1 MKNTINNIYLK
12 IYKIINI
19 ILSCNFIIYNAFFR
33 YGISPSYEHKKILT
47 KISSINTFIDV
58 GANKGQ
64 FTLLANNFF
73 PKSKIYVF
81 EPLISEFTFLQK
93 NFVQKKNIRLFNFA
107 VGKKNKSINI
117 FETKQK
123 DSSSLLKPNKLQLK
137 YFPDVYVKNTLKVK
151 MIKLSSFIKSYK
163 KPIFMKIDVQGYE
176 LEVLKGADLKNIK
189 YIYLEG
195 SYVKL
200 YTNQPLIN
208 SISKYLL
215 SKNFKKIGRFNVLK
229 DNFGKR
235 LQADF
240 LFINTKK
247 LIKDK

>member
-1 MKNTINNIYLK
+1 MQNIINNIYLK

-19 ILSCNFIIYNAFFR
+19 FLSFNFKIYYGLFR
-33 YGISPSYEHKKILT
+33 YGISPSYEHKKILDN
-47 KISSINTFIDV
+47 ISSINTFFDI

-64 FTLLANNFF
+64 FTLLANYFF

-81 EPLISEFTFLQK
+81 EPLSSQFKILQK
-93 NFVQKKNIRLFNFA
+93 IFSQKNNIKLFNFA
-107 VGKKNKSINI
+107 VGKKNKSVNI

-137 YFPDVYVKNTLKVK
+137 YFPEVYIQNTFKVR
-151 MIKLSSFIKSYK
+151 MIKLSSFIKNFK
-163 KPIFMKIDVQGYE
+163 KPVFLKIDVQGYE
-176 LEVLKGADLKNIK
+176 LEVLKGTTLKNIK

-200 YTNQPLIN
+200 YSNQPLIN
-208 SISKYLL
+208 SISKYLT
-215 SKNFKKIGRFNVLK
+215 SKNFKKVGRFNVLR
-229 DNFGKR
+229 DNFGKQ

-247 LIKDK
+247 